1 MCKKKKAFAFS
12 KNILF
17 FNTHIFLDPQFLTDG
32 YVIIHKDFMSI
43 TFKIIYSLIAAFIYV
58 LFKLV

>member
-1 MCKKKKAFAFS
+1 MEKLSERRYEEK
-12 KNILF
+12 
-17 FNTHIFLDPQFLTDG
+17 DDG

-43 TFKIIYSLIAAFIYV
+43 TFKIIYSLIAALIYV